1 MAIKTL
7 QTIIDFQTCAAE
19 HPKWSQNAIEDYQ
32 GKGQDIDTV
41 VDLINNG
48 DLSPLSGSGSPE
60 AIVTANYSL
69 MYIDTAAL
77 PTPTLFFNPVFEAK
91 TGWIALP

>member
-1 MAIKTL
+1 MSIKTL

-32 GKGQDIDTV
+32 GKAQDIDTV
-41 VDLINNG
+41 VELINNG

-60 AIVTANYSL
+60 GVVTANYSL
-69 MYIDTAAL
+69 MYVDTDAVA
-77 PTPTLFFNPVFEAK
+77 TLFFNPVFEAN
-91 TGWIALP
+91 TGWIAL